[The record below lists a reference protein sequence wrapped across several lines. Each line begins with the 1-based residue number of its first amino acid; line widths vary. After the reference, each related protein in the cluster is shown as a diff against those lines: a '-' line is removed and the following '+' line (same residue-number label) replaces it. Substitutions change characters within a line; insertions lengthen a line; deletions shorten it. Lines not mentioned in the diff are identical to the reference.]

1 MKICQFMKLCITKCN
16 SATKALKGPKIHSI
30 LRQSEFFSEKSESSG
45 QMSFDD
51 ESRKTKSSDDF
62 ELTSDL
68 LGTRANLNVLQK
80 QKFRL

>member
-1 MKICQFMKLCITKCN
+1 MKLCITKCN

-30 LRQSEFFSEKSESSG
+30 LRQSEFFSENFESSG
-45 QMSFDD
+45 QMSFYDD
-51 ESRKTKSSDDF
+51 DSRKTKSSDDF

>member
-1 MKICQFMKLCITKCN
+1 MKLCTKCN
-16 SATKALKGPKIHSI
+16 SATKALKGLKIHSI
-30 LRQSEFFSEKSESSG
+30 LRQSEFFSENFESSG

-51 ESRKTKSSDDF
+51 DDSRKTKSSDDF